1 MLLGVN
7 PFHHAA
13 KLLAGFFDRVVS
25 LTTLNGLKAGLIR
38 LVLQDPFLGKLTGL
52 NFLEDFFHF
61 RLGLIG
67 HNTWSPRVVA
77 KLGGIG
83 DAVTHVI

>member
-38 LVLQDPFLGKLTGL
+38 LVLQDPYSELRHMLVESFILLR
-52 NFLEDFFHF
+52 F
-61 RLGLIG
+61 
-67 HNTWSPRVVA
+67 
-77 KLGGIG
+77 
-83 DAVTHVI
+83 